1 MKLMAGPTGEARR
14 GARRRRRVAALAVA
28 ALAAATLMAGQLAGT
43 SAQAAGSDETTL
55 TVPADTQMTTFN
67 PFLSY
72 YDGELNVI
80 GAIYPALTM
89 LDDKG
94 EPIPYLAD
102 SWTTSSDK
110 LTWTFKIHPGL
121 KWSDG
126 EPLTAEDAAWTFNLI
141 MHDPVAATSNG
152 SLVANFKSVKAP
164 DDTTLV
170 ITTKKPQANMLY
182 LSIPVSGIPIV
193 PEHIWKDHVADLKKY
208 RNMDLPVVGYG
219 PFVLTGF
226 KTNQFAEMTANKDFF
241 LGAPHY
247 DKVVTNYFS
256 NSDAQAAALTS
267 GEMDQVGGLTPAQ
280 FNAMSSKPDV
290 MTYQTQSN
298 GWTAIEINPGAMT
311 RSGKPLGTGNPI
323 LKDIQVRQAIA
334 LGINRPELVKKVLD
348 SNGIVGAGYL
358 PPGYP
363 QFFWKPS
370 SSEALDYDPARAK
383 QMLDDAGYKMGP
395 NGVRVAPDGKPMEF
409 RLGIHSDDA
418 TDAAIAPYL
427 KEWMSAIG
435 IKLDVNAMS
444 FDQLNNNLA
453 KGDWDILMD
462 GWSTGPDPTYLLSI
476 QTCGT
481 LPEDDGSNGNT
492 DSFFCDKKYDKLY
505 EQQQTQFDAQERV
518 ATIAKMQGIL
528 YAANADLILFYKNG
542 LDALRTDQVVDYLQ
556 GEKQADGFYPLQ
568 HGFTSWWKAQPAAGA
583 ASASEKAS
591 EQSSNAFK
599 WIGLGVL
606 VVVVIGAG
614 VFLMRRRTAAERE

>member
-1 MKLMAGPTGEARR
+1 MTMSARGSTR
-14 GARRRRRVAALAVA
+14 WLSRRRKVVALAVA
-28 ALAAATLMAGQLAGT
+28 GLAAATVLAGQLGGSSA
-43 SAQAAGSDETTL
+43 AQASSSSDTTL

-89 LDDKG
+89 LDNNG

-102 SWTTSSDK
+102 SWTTSPDK

-126 EPLTAEDAAWTFNLI
+126 QPLTAKDAAWTFNLI
-141 MHDPVAATSNG
+141 MHNATAATSNG
-152 SLVANFKSVKAP
+152 SLVANFKSVTAP

-193 PEHIWKDHVADLKKY
+193 PEHIWQSHVAGLKNY

-226 KTNQFAEMTANKDFF
+226 KTNQYAEMTANKGFF

-247 DKVVTNYFS
+247 DKVVTNYYS
-256 NSDAQAAALTS
+256 NSDAAAAALTS
-267 GEMDQVGGLTPAQ
+267 GELDQIGGLTPAQ
-280 FNAMSSKPDV
+280 YKAMSSRSNV
-290 MTYQTQSN
+290 ETYQTQSN
-298 GWTAIEINPGAMT
+298 GWTAIEINPGAQT

-323 LKDIQVRQAIA
+323 LKDIRVRQAIA
-334 LGINRPELVKKVLD
+334 LGINRQELVTKVLGG
-348 SNGIVGAGYL
+348 NGIVGAGYL

-370 SSEALDYDPARAK
+370 ASEALNYDPTRAK
-383 QMLDDAGYKMGP
+383 QMLDQAGYKMGS
-395 NGVRVAPDGKPMEF
+395 NGVRVAPDGKPLEF

-481 LPEDDGSNGNT
+481 LPEDNGSNGNT
-492 DSFFCDKKYDKLY
+492 DAFFCDKNFDKLF
-505 EQQQTQFDAQERV
+505 QQQVADFTVAQR
-518 ATIAKMQGIL
+518 AQTIDQMQQIL
-528 YAANADLILFYKNG
+528 YQANVDIMLYYPDGLGAVRSDHVKNFFYGHANAQGFFPSEHTFINW
-542 LDALRTDQVVDYLQ
+542 RTATPV
-556 GEKQADGFYPLQ
+556 A
-568 HGFTSWWKAQPAAGA
+568 A
-583 ASASEKAS
+583 ASSGSSGASL
-591 EQSSNAFK
+591 
-599 WIGLGVL
+599 WIVIIIM
-606 VVVVIGAG
+606 VVVVLAGAG
-614 VFLMRRRTAAERE
+614 LVIWRRSTAGERE

>member
-1 MKLMAGPTGEARR
+1 
-14 GARRRRRVAALAVA
+14 
-28 ALAAATLMAGQLAGT
+28 MAGQLSGS
-43 SAQAAGSDETTL
+43 SAQAASTSDTTL

-89 LDDKG
+89 LDNNG

-102 SWTTSSDK
+102 SWTTSSDQR
-110 LTWTFKIHPGL
+110 TWTFKLHPGL

-126 EPLTAEDAAWTFNLI
+126 QSLTAKDAAWTFNLI
-141 MHDPVAATSNG
+141 MHNATAATSNG
-152 SLVANFKSVKAP
+152 SLVANFKSVTAP
-164 DDTTLV
+164 DDNTLV
-170 ITTKKPQANMLY
+170 ITTKQPQANMLY

-193 PEHIWKDHVADLKKY
+193 PEHIWKSHVAGLKNY
-208 RNMDLPVVGYG
+208 RNMDFPVVGYG

-226 KTNQFAEMTANKDFF
+226 KTNQFAELTANKDFF

-247 DKVVTNYFS
+247 DKVVTNYYS
-256 NSDAQAAALTS
+256 NSDAAAAALTS
-267 GEMDQVGGLTPAQ
+267 GELDQIGGLTPAQ
-280 FNAMSSKPDV
+280 YKAMSSRSNV
-290 MTYQTQSN
+290 QTYQTQSN
-298 GWTAIEINPGAMT
+298 GWTAIEINPGAQT
-311 RSGKPLGTGNPI
+311 RTGKPLGTGNPI
-323 LKDIQVRQAIA
+323 LKDIRVRQAIA
-334 LGINRPELVKKVLD
+334 LGINRQELVTKVLGG
-348 SNGIVGAGYL
+348 NGIVGAGYL

-370 SSEALDYDPARAK
+370 ASEALNYDPARAK
-383 QMLDDAGYKMGP
+383 QMLDQAGYKMGS
-395 NGVRVAPDGKPMEF
+395 NGVRVAPDGKPLEF

-427 KEWMSAIG
+427 KEWMTAIG

-481 LPEDDGSNGNT
+481 LPEDNGSNGNT
-492 DSFFCDKKYDKLY
+492 DAFFCDKKYDKLY
-505 EQQQTQFDAQERV
+505 AQQQTQFDPQQRA
-518 ATIAKMQGIL
+518 ATIAQMQSIL
-528 YAANADLILFYKNG
+528 YAGNADLILFYKNG
-542 LDALRTDQVVDYLQ
+542 LDALRTDQVTDYLQ
-556 GEKQADGFYPLQ
+556 GSKAANGFYPLQ
-568 HGFTSWWKAQPAAGA
+568 HGFTSWWKAEPVAGA
-583 ASASEKAS
+583 ATASEKAS
-591 EQSSNAFK
+591 EQSSNAIK

-606 VVVVIGAG
+606 VVLVIGGG
-614 VFLMRRRTAAERE
+614 VFLLRRRTAAERE